1 LARDAFYAGPHGPAA
16 LAGDMP
22 GCLGCHTNHGTER
35 TPVSEIASQC
45 AQCHE
50 PESEALALGAEVQE
64 QVTVAAENL
73 QWAEEA
79 VHELVR
85 AGREVYDTRF
95 RLISARTAFGQIG
108 PAQHSLD
115 VDALEDLA
123 RQVRTIS
130 RGIRDQHEVSEEHR
144 WEHKL
149 MLIPIWFLAL
159 SACLLAWFR
168 LRALR
173 E

>member
-1 LARDAFYAGPHGPAA
+1 
-16 LAGDMP
+16 M
-22 GCLGCHTNHGTER
+22 
-35 TPVSEIASQC
+35 
-45 AQCHE
+45 AQD
-50 PESEALALGAEVQE
+50 
-64 QVTVAAENL
+64 NL

-85 AGREVYDTRF
+85 AGREVFDTRF

-149 MLIPIWFLAL
+149 MLILIWFLAL

-168 LRALR
+168 LRAVR